1 MEPVFSI
8 QNGGKASAL
17 SVSCVSDSFLAFL
30 SRLLK
35 DSTTLQSLQRP
46 QASPGKCVRY
56 FEPPA
61 LPTSL
66 EVDPPPRPNPF
77 HTRLHIP
84 PSLCVAEGERTQ
96 PAAHTVPLSFHT
108 QKCNRGLH
116 SLHHHPPFPTPLLPF
131 LLFLHF
137 HLD

>member
-1 MEPVFSI
+1 MEPVFLI

-17 SVSCVSDSFLAFL
+17 SVSCFSDSFLAFL

-66 EVDPPPRPNPF
+66 EVDPPPRQILFIPDCKF
-77 HTRLHIP
+77 HL
-84 PSLCVAEGERTQ
+84 LF
-96 PAAHTVPLSFHT
+96 VPLRESA
-108 QKCNRGLH
+108 R
-116 SLHHHPPFPTPLLPF
+116 SLPPTPCHSPFTRRNVTADYILSTTTLPSPLPF
-131 LLFLHF
+131 FPSFFFLHF